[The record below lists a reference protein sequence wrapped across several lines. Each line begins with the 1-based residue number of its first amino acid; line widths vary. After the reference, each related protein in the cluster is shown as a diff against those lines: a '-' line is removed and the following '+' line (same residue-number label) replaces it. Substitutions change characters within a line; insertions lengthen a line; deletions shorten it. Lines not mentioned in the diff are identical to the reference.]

1 MTGTGEGRVMAG
13 TAEMSVGVAVAC
25 MGAAVWLLGEGDSA
39 ARRASCCSRA
49 AEPSGVGPPGW
60 RQMTGGLRRVRGRL
74 RAEWWSPVAG
84 LVLAVLGASVLPVV
98 LGAAGVPLLRRVGWP
113 VEARR
118 ARDRRADAVIALCG
132 ALAGEVR
139 AGRQP
144 GEALLRAARDCGGL
158 GDAQAT
164 VLAAA
169 RFGGDVP
176 GALAAAARQPGG
188 EGLRGLA
195 ACWRVAVDQGAG
207 LAAGLDRLAA
217 ALRAERDQRSDL
229 RAQLAGARATAVM
242 LAGLPALG
250 LLIGTALGADPLHVL
265 LHTGGGSGLSG
276 GRRGAGGPGA
286 VVGAEDRAG
295 RGGGGMSGEVV
306 HRLGVA
312 VGIVLALGWLAR
324 WLVEARQRAEDAASA
339 GRAVGAGKRLPASR
353 ASPQAGPRGS
363 GCLPWAWRV
372 PDGPLWVASPVPRW
386 DWPVRWGCGS
396 GGCGRRR
403 PVRTRGH
410 PTSPRRRGNCPSR
423 PICWRPASRR
433 APAR

>member
-1 MTGTGEGRVMAG
+1 
-13 TAEMSVGVAVAC
+13 
-25 MGAAVWLLGEGDSA
+25 MGAAVWLLGERNSA
-39 ARRASCCSRA
+39 ARRARLLLAGGGAVGS
-49 AEPSGVGPPGW
+49 GPPGW
-60 RQMTGGLRRVRGRL
+60 RQVTGGLRRVRGRL

-98 LGAAGVPLLRRVGWP
+98 LGAAAVPLLRRVRLAG
-113 VEARR
+113 R
-118 ARDRRADAVIALCG
+118 AGRDRDRRADAVIALCG

-158 GDAQAT
+158 VDAQAT

-176 GALAAAARQPGG
+176 GALEAAARQPGG

-265 LHTGGGSGLSG
+265 LHTAAGLGCLVTGGVLEGLG
-276 GRRGAGGPGA
+276 VWWVLRIVRGA
-286 VVGAEDRAG
+286 
-295 RGGGGMSGEVV
+295 
-306 HRLGVA
+306 
-312 VGIVLALGWLAR
+312 
-324 WLVEARQRAEDAASA
+324 EAAA
-339 GRAVGAGKRLPASR
+339 
-353 ASPQAGPRGS
+353 
-363 GCLPWAWRV
+363 
-372 PDGPLWVASPVPRW
+372 
-386 DWPVRWGCGS
+386 
-396 GGCGRRR
+396 
-403 PVRTRGH
+403 
-410 PTSPRRRGNCPSR
+410 
-423 PICWRPASRR
+423 
-433 APAR
+433 